1 MYWYVPDIGTYQ
13 YTPVLGMYQ
22 YIPGMVRTGTYRYL
36 VRTGMYLELVYTGI
50 HLTWYVPVRTRYR
63 YVLVRTN
70 SRYVPVSATVS
81 GHLELPVGVTSQSMM
96 VVDGMWYSVEWC
108 GQNRCCSRELY
119 RYSLLFPIIVR
130 SNQHNYA
137 TALN

>member
-1 MYWYVPDIGTYQ
+1 MQWVLNMRWYV
-13 YTPVLGMYQ
+13 
-22 YIPGMVRTGTYRYL
+22 L

>member
-1 MYWYVPDIGTYQ
+1 MYQ
-13 YTPVLGMYQ
+13 YIPVLGVYQ

-50 HLTWYVPVRTRYR
+50 HLTWYVP
-63 YVLVRTN
+63 VRTN

-119 RYSLLFPIIVR
+119 RYSIVIVTLSIQLILIVNTVTQTTLLTMAFP
-130 SNQHNYA
+130 
-137 TALN
+137 LF